1 MRKYSL
7 NPIISVISTLTIIIL
22 ICIAALKWAD
32 YKNIYAVNAINIQGT
47 NFFDKSIIEEKNQKI
62 ISNNILRSD
71 LKKYKEEILELDH
84 IKDCKISRQF
94 PSTVNIVI
102 YEREPIA
109 LINSD
114 ELIILDSEGFCLPVE
129 YCDLSLP
136 ILSNFK
142 TNPELYPKGFRTA
155 SNNVI
160 TSVKLMKYTKDNYSK
175 IYDKISEFV
184 FNEDSEYEV
193 ILKNGKTRIMRGKNK
208 WSTKI
213 KYLTSFDQAFDGA
226 KEITDYRYIDLR
238 FNKQVIVKES

>member
-114 ELIILDSEGFCLPVE
+114 ELIILDSEGVCLPVE

-175 IYDKISEFV
+175 IYKISEFV

-193 ILKNGKTRIMRGKNK
+193 ILKNGKTRIMLGKNK
-208 WSTKI
+208 LSTKI
-213 KYLTSFDQAFDGA
+213 KYLNSFDQAFDGA

>member
-193 ILKNGKTRIMRGKNK
+193 ILKNGKTRIMLGKNK
-208 WSTKI
+208 LSTKI
-213 KYLTSFDQAFDGA
+213 KYLNSFDQAFDGA

>member
-114 ELIILDSEGFCLPVE
+114 ELIILDSEGVCLPVE

-193 ILKNGKTRIMRGKNK
+193 ILKNGKTRIMLGKNK
-208 WSTKI
+208 LSTKI
-213 KYLTSFDQAFDGA
+213 KYLNSFDQAFDGA

>member
-114 ELIILDSEGFCLPVE
+114 ELIILDSEGVCLPVE

-142 TNPELYPKGFRTA
+142 KNPELYPKGFRTA

-193 ILKNGKTRIMRGKNK
+193 ILKNGKTRIMLGKNK
-208 WSTKI
+208 LSTKI
-213 KYLTSFDQAFDGA
+213 KYLNSFDQAFDGA

>member
-94 PSTVNIVI
+94 PSTVNI
-102 YEREPIA
+102 P
-109 LINSD
+109 
-114 ELIILDSEGFCLPVE
+114 
-129 YCDLSLP
+129 
-136 ILSNFK
+136 
-142 TNPELYPKGFRTA
+142 
-155 SNNVI
+155 
-160 TSVKLMKYTKDNYSK
+160 
-175 IYDKISEFV
+175 
-184 FNEDSEYEV
+184 
-193 ILKNGKTRIMRGKNK
+193 
-208 WSTKI
+208 
-213 KYLTSFDQAFDGA
+213 
-226 KEITDYRYIDLR
+226 
-238 FNKQVIVKES
+238 

>member
-32 YKNIYAVNAINIQGT
+32 YKNIYGVNATNIQGT

-193 ILKNGKTRIMRGKNK
+193 ILKNGKTRIMLGKNK
-208 WSTKI
+208 LSTKI
-213 KYLTSFDQAFDGA
+213 KYLNSFDQAFDGA